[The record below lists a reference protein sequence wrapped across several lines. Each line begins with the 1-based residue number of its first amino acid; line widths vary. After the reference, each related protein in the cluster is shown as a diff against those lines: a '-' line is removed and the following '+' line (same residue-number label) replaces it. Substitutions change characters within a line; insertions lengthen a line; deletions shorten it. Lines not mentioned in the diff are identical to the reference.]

1 MKILTVADA
10 ISEQLL
16 DDDRDSP
23 LLAGIDLILSCGDLP
38 PEYLTTL
45 RARFDAPLYYVL
57 GNHDLRYNQA
67 PPVGCRYIHRR
78 FVEHDGIRIAGFSG
92 SRWYNGNLNQFTE
105 REMARF
111 ARRMRF
117 SLWRH
122 GGVDVILTHTPPR
135 YINDREDLCHRGFH
149 VFRRLI
155 EKYQPRF
162 FIHGHIHQL
171 FADDSERVSV
181 LGTTQVINCYGYH
194 IFKI

>member
-1 MKILTVADA
+1 M
-10 ISEQLL
+10 
-16 DDDRDSP
+16 
-23 LLAGIDLILSCGDLP
+23 
-38 PEYLTTL
+38 
-45 RARFDAPLYYVL
+45 
-57 GNHDLRYNQA
+57 
-67 PPVGCRYIHRR
+67 GCRYIHRR